1 MYKMSDELKD
11 WGLGMMIIMII
22 IPGVLKLI
30 ISLFIEISMLESL
43 GIVAVGIS
51 LLEGF
56 RIITNE
62 TDPNIDEEDDQD
74 DW

>member
-11 WGLGMMIIMII
+11 WMISVFILVII
-22 IPGVLKLI
+22 VPGILKLVL
-30 ISLFIEISMLESL
+30 SLFMEIDVLQCWGLVSL
-43 GIVAVGIS
+43 GIVIFSGY
-51 LLEGF
+51 E
-56 RIITNE
+56 IIRDE